1 MAKQQKIKLV
11 AVVGPTASGKSAL
24 AVALAQRLGGEVLS
38 CDSMQIYRRMDI
50 GTAKP
55 TEAEMGGVRH
65 RLIDIVEPDAAYS
78 CADYVKDAQRAIED
92 TVADGR
98 IPILCGG
105 TGLYL
110 DSLLRGGHFEE
121 TEVDLALREELWQ
134 FAQTHGNSALH
145 ARLAEVDP
153 ASAAA
158 IHENN
163 VKRVIRALEIYMTTG
178 MTKTEADEH
187 SRGYEA
193 LYDATVIGLRFE
205 ERALLYERIDARV
218 EEMLRMGLLEE
229 TRTLMEAGVFD
240 RNSTAAMA
248 IGYKELLG
256 ALRGERTLAESVEIL
271 KRATRRYAKRQLT
284 WFGGRDYVRW
294 ITLDRDGTL
303 RDREE
308 IVEEAIEML
317 P

>member
-78 CADYVKDAQRAIED
+78 CADYVKDAQRAIEE

-98 IPILCGG
+98 LPILCGG

-187 SRGYEA
+187 SRGYES

-229 TRTLMEAGVFD
+229 TRTLMEVGVFD